1 MEKMY
6 AYNKTSSAYD
16 FSTFDTAVKK
26 EKKPLQPRSED
37 NIKIHKTSAAR
48 SGAWFKTV
56 IFTAVAVVVAL
67 LFVTAKATISELS
80 ADIGTSSAQLAEAK
94 KENTRLQTE
103 LGNLVTLSKVDEIA
117 VNSLGLQK
125 TAKTQVKYITV
136 YDKTIVQSAGR
147 ETNVFKQL
155 KNWADSAAEYL
166 GF

>member
-1 MEKMY
+1 M
-6 AYNKTSSAYD
+6 
-16 FSTFDTAVKK
+16 
-26 EKKPLQPRSED
+26 
-37 NIKIHKTSAAR
+37 
-48 SGAWFKTV
+48 
-56 IFTAVAVVVAL
+56 
-67 LFVTAKATISELS
+67 
-80 ADIGTSSAQLAEAK
+80 AEAK
-94 KENTRLQTE
+94 KENTRLQAE
-103 LGNLVTLSKVDEIA
+103 LGNMVTLSKVDEIA